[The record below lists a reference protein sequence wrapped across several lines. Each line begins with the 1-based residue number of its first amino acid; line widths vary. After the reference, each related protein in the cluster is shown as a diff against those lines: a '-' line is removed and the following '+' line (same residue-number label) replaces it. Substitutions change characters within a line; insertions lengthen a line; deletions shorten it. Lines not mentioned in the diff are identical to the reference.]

1 MNVLEIGK
9 NTFETPGNWEE
20 VTPLQAT
27 DIASALLSSST
38 IQDFKSRLM
47 LRWLKLEGKIYSHN
61 DRIYTNQGSKRKTL
75 KLHSK
80 GKAMYISPEDWYM
93 LCETLDWLFIDSQN
107 GKARHFHS
115 GLTRN
120 LFPVIKA
127 GSVKLYGPDNG
138 LANCSAI
145 EFAKA
150 DTRLMSYR
158 NTGEGKYLDELIAV
172 LYRPRRKFRYF
183 SRIFYSDFSTDL
195 RVKYSDAHLINSSK
209 ISLLPAELRQVILM
223 WFEGC
228 SHAMADKYTAVFSG
242 GDSSNDDSGWA
253 GVFQRIADKAT
264 EIESVMEVNIHTL
277 LFDLNERIKHAK
289 ANSTPNPQDHQ

>member
-9 NTFETPGNWEE
+9 NTFETPENWDE
-20 VTPLQAT
+20 VSPEQAT

-38 IQDFKSRLM
+38 TQDFKTRLL
-47 LRWLKLEGKIYSHN
+47 LRWLKLEGKIYTQN

-80 GKAMYISPEDWYM
+80 GKAMYISPEDWFR
-93 LCETLDWLFIDSQN
+93 LCETLNFMFVDAPG
-107 GKARHFHS
+107 GKTKAFQSRITVNP
-115 GLTRN
+115 L
-120 LFPVIKA
+120 PKIKT
-127 GSVKLYGPDNG
+127 GSRKLIGPAD
-138 LANCSAI
+138 LLENCSSI

-150 DTRLMSYR
+150 DTRCISFR
-158 NTGEGKYLDELIAV
+158 NTNDEKYLNELIAV
-172 LYRPRRKFRYF
+172 LYRPRRRFRRLTRFF
-183 SRIFYSDFSTDL
+183 SGIYNTDE
-195 RVKYSDAHLINSSK
+195 RVKYSDAHLENSRLIAK
-209 ISLLPAELRQVILM
+209 LPLEIRQAILL

-228 SHAMADKYTAVFSG
+228 CNVIASQYDAVFSG
-242 GDSSNDDSGWA
+242 GEGSDDKKGWA

-289 ANSTPNPQDHQ
+289 ANSNPNPQDHQ